1 MIVNKNL
8 TSYLFVLCTVFVCCI
23 SFAAHTTYAQYQ
35 LGEEAAGI
43 EINPTYVVAEKEFTA
58 RLTDYSN
65 MLGVGDISWYVNG
78 VVQEDKKNRESI
90 TLTAPRVG
98 EPMKIEVSRKGVA
111 QKVVHTVVPH
121 EIDIITE
128 GYTMTPYF
136 YQGRSV
142 SSLGTR
148 ARIVA
153 IPHLFTKKGV
163 QVPESQITYT
173 WNVDNVLVDSGGKGV
188 LEIPLSDFGSPLVL
202 LTAKSR
208 DGSVTYA
215 KTFYVE
221 AEEPSLVFYI
231 HNPLTGLSQNA
242 VQDSYYETT
251 EETTIR
257 AQPYALSKDIYE
269 DAQYAWTVNNE
280 PVANASRDPQMIT
293 LQKSGSGGI
302 STVGFSILNLATLL
316 QSASDVFRIHFR

>member
-1 MIVNKNL
+1 MMYKKIALYVFTL
-8 TSYLFVLCTVFVCCI
+8 LLAFSLCVL
-23 SFAAHTTYAQYQ
+23 SSNTTHAQS
-35 LGEEAAGI
+35 LGQEPAGI
-43 EINPTYVVAEKEFTA
+43 EINPTHVVAERDFTA
-58 RLTDYSN
+58 RLTDYSSI
-65 MLGVGDISWYVNG
+65 LGVGDISWYVNG
-78 VVQEDKKNRESI
+78 VLQEDKKNRESI

-98 EPMKIEVSRKGVA
+98 EPMKIEVSRKGITQRIV
-111 QKVVHTVVPH
+111 QIVVPH

-153 IPHLFTKKGV
+153 IPHLFTQKGV
-163 QVPESQITYT
+163 RVPESQITYT

-215 KTFYVE
+215 KTFYIE
-221 AEEPSLVFYI
+221 AEEPSLVFYT

-251 EETTIR
+251 EETTVR

-269 DAQYAWTVNNE
+269 NAKYEWTLNNE

-316 QSASDVFRIHFR
+316 QSATNVFRIHFK